1 MRVMERRRTKGF
13 LAQLGAA
20 DLADG
25 IARGEYTSEEVVLA
39 LLARIE
45 EVEPK
50 VQAWA
55 FLDPEFALK
64 QAREAD
70 RYRQSGRPIGPL
82 HGVPIGLKDIVD
94 VRGMPCENGTV
105 LDAGRRPR
113 QDAALVALLRQ
124 SGAIV
129 LGKTV
134 TTELAYYAPAKTMNP
149 HHAEHTPGGSSSGS
163 AAAVAAGMVPVAVGT
178 QTNGSVIRP
187 ASFCGVVGFKP
198 TRGLIPRTCVLT
210 QSVDLDTVGVFGR
223 SVLDAALLA
232 EALTGYD
239 AGDRASAPLARLQ
252 LPAAARAA
260 PPLPPNF
267 AFVRSP
273 VWEQAA
279 DDTRQGL
286 AELVETLGERCDPV
300 DLPEP
305 FAHGHEIH
313 RVLMAAGFARHL
325 GRYYERGKDR
335 LSAHMQAA
343 IEEGRKILSHDY
355 LAAVDWIEVLNGG
368 LEAAFERYDAILT
381 PAAPGEPPHG
391 LDSTGNPAFC
401 TLWTLCGTP
410 AVSLPLLQGA
420 RGLPIGVQLVGRR
433 GDDARL
439 IRTASWLMD
448 FASKAAQDA

>member
-1 MRVMERRRTKGF
+1 MGEVMERRPKGF

-20 DLADG
+20 DLAPA
-25 IARGEYTSEEVVLA
+25 IARGEHTSEDVVHA

-45 EVEPK
+45 EVEPT

-55 FLDPEFALK
+55 FLDPAFALK

-82 HGVPIGLKDIVD
+82 HGVPVGIKDIVD
-94 VRGMPCENGTV
+94 VRGMPAENGTV

-124 SGAIV
+124 AGAIV

-134 TTELAYYAPAKTMNP
+134 TTELAYYAPSKTMNP

-163 AAAVAAGMVPVAVGT
+163 AAAVAAGMVPVAVGS

-198 TRGLIPRTCVLT
+198 TRALIPRTGVLT
-210 QSVDLDTVGVFGR
+210 QSVDLDTIGVFGR

-239 AGDRASAPLARLQ
+239 AGDRASMPVATQQ
-252 LPAAARAA
+252 LPAAAGAT

-267 AFVRSP
+267 AFVPSP
-273 VWEQAA
+273 VWEKAE
-279 DDTRQGL
+279 DDTRQGF
-286 AELVETLGERCDPV
+286 AELVGALGERCDEV
-300 DLPEP
+300 RLPEP

-325 GRYYERGKDR
+325 GRYYERGR
-335 LSAHMQAA
+335 EQLSAQMQAA
-343 IEEGRKILSHDY
+343 IEEGRKILAHDY
-355 LAAVDWIEVLNGG
+355 LAAVEWIEVLNGG
-368 LEAAFERYDAILT
+368 LEAIFERYDAILT
-381 PAAPGEPPHG
+381 PAAPGEAPHG

-410 AVSLPLLQGA
+410 AVSLPLLQGS

-439 IRTASWLMD
+439 IRTASWLTN
-448 FASKAAQDA
+448 FASKAAGDA